1 MTSPNVNA
9 SPQSVSDKL
18 DGIDATGAE
27 LPFRKVA
34 MFYEAHPFG
43 LAVDYAFEEG
53 PNETA
58 SELNHAATLAKLFT
72 RKHTLADGNQ
82 YDAWD
87 MLVTLT
93 KAAVL
98 ANPHIN
104 DDEPLSVNYKKPA
117 A

>member
-18 DGIDATGAE
+18 DGIDPNGTE
-27 LPFRKVA
+27 LSFRKVA
-34 MFYEAHPFG
+34 MFYEAHTFG
-43 LAVDYAFEEG
+43 LAADYAFAES

-58 SELNHAATLAKLFT
+58 SELNHVATLAKLLT
-72 RKHTLADGNQ
+72 RKKTLADGNQ

-87 MLVTLT
+87 ALMTLA

-104 DDEPLSVNYKKPA
+104 DDEPLSKNYKKPA